1 MSDSNDKKPEETVDS
16 EAVIEQVE
24 PTEESQLERA
34 EDMGSVDSVDQS
46 VDEATH
52 DVLDSENVDGSD
64 LPDEEEHEQS
74 SIEAMTEIALDSAEA
89 ANHAAESAN
98 ASAEL
103 IIGSVAAFNESM
115 AGVQKK
121 QNIMF
126 WVFAGLLIVSASV
139 SGVLLERFTQ
149 SAVQADEIMLT
160 VGKRVV
166 QMDTDVKRM
175 AKLREELNGLNETNI
190 VLNMQVTEALNNM
203 RDYEKQAQV
212 REESG
217 IKRTQEILDRISNR
231 LDVKF
236 DKFAKTVTSLE
247 DKVKHNAIRLEKV
260 GDELSELTISV
271 NEMKDQQL
279 VEKLDAL
286 IKLEQHRYYD
296 MMSKSSNDKDLKKDD
311 NEAVCVPRLGFPCP

>member
-24 PTEESQLERA
+24 PTEESQLEQA
-34 EDMGSVDSVDQS
+34 EDMGSVDSVDHS

-64 LPDEEEHEQS
+64 LSDEEEHEQS

-166 QMDTDVKRM
+166 QLDADVKRM

-236 DKFAKTVTSLE
+236 DKFAETVTSLE

-311 NEAVCVPRLGFPCP
+311 VEAVCVPRLGFPCP

>member
-24 PTEESQLERA
+24 PTEESQLEQA
-34 EDMGSVDSVDQS
+34 EDMGSVDSVDHS

-64 LPDEEEHEQS
+64 LSDEEEHEQS

-166 QMDTDVKRM
+166 QLDADVKRM

-236 DKFAKTVTSLE
+236 DKFAETVTSLE
-247 DKVKHNAIRLEKV
+247 DKVKHNAIRLETV

-311 NEAVCVPRLGFPCP
+311 VEAVCVPRLGFPCP

>member
-24 PTEESQLERA
+24 PTEESQLEQA

-52 DVLDSENVDGSD
+52 DVLDSENVYGSD

-236 DKFAKTVTSLE
+236 DKFAETVTSLE

-311 NEAVCVPRLGFPCP
+311 VEAVCVPRLGFPCP

>member
-1 MSDSNDKKPEETVDS
+1 MSEENDKKPEDSIDSTSTESQAEAVEEISEVASEETVEKEVVSDS
-16 EAVIEQVE
+16 SEEVPVE
-24 PTEESQLERA
+24 
-34 EDMGSVDSVDQS
+34 VDDQS
-46 VDEATH
+46 
-52 DVLDSENVDGSD
+52 
-64 LPDEEEHEQS
+64 EEEHEQS

-103 IIGSVAAFNESM
+103 IIGSVAAFNDSM
-115 AGVQKK
+115 TGVQKK

-217 IKRTQEILDRISNR
+217 IKRTQEILEQISNR

-236 DKFAKTVTSLE
+236 EKFAETVSSLE
-247 DKVKHNAIRLEKV
+247 DKVKHNAIKLEQV
-260 GDELSELTISV
+260 GDELSELTIAV

-279 VEKLDAL
+279 VEKLEAL

-296 MMSKSSNDKDLKKDD
+296 MIRKSEEKKVIGEEQTE
-311 NEAVCVPRLGFPCP
+311 EACVPRLGFPCP

>member
-1 MSDSNDKKPEETVDS
+1 MSDTNDKKPDDVVDTEIQS
-16 EAVIEQVE
+16 EKVDEVVVTEDVIE
-24 PTEESQLERA
+24 TEFKDES
-34 EDMGSVDSVDQS
+34 
-46 VDEATH
+46 
-52 DVLDSENVDGSD
+52 
-64 LPDEEEHEQS
+64 PDETSDTSETDGDVPLASNGDEDEHEQS

-166 QMDTDVKRM
+166 QMDADVKRM
-175 AKLREELNGLNETNI
+175 AKLREELDTLNETNV

-236 DKFAKTVTSLE
+236 DKFAETVGSLE

-296 MMSKSSNDKDLKKDD
+296 MMSKSDGQKDVQKDTA
-311 NEAVCVPRLGFPCP
+311 EAACVPRLGFPCP

>member
-24 PTEESQLERA
+24 PTEESQLEQA
-34 EDMGSVDSVDQS
+34 EDIGSVDSVDQS

-64 LPDEEEHEQS
+64 LPYEEEHEQS

-236 DKFAKTVTSLE
+236 DKFSETVTSLE

-311 NEAVCVPRLGFPCP
+311 VEAVCVPRLGFPCP

>member
-1 MSDSNDKKPEETVDS
+1 MSEENDKKPEDSIDSISTESQAEAVEEISEVASEETVEKEVVSDS
-16 EAVIEQVE
+16 SEEVPVE
-24 PTEESQLERA
+24 
-34 EDMGSVDSVDQS
+34 VDDQS
-46 VDEATH
+46 
-52 DVLDSENVDGSD
+52 
-64 LPDEEEHEQS
+64 EEEHEQS

-103 IIGSVAAFNESM
+103 IIGSVAAFNDSM
-115 AGVQKK
+115 TGVQKK

-217 IKRTQEILDRISNR
+217 IKRTQEILERISNR

-236 DKFAKTVTSLE
+236 EKFEETVNSLE
-247 DKVKHNAIRLEKV
+247 DKVKRNAIKLEQV
-260 GDELSELTISV
+260 GDELSELTIAV
-271 NEMKDQQL
+271 NEMKDQKL
-279 VEKLDAL
+279 VEKLEAL

-296 MMSKSSNDKDLKKDD
+296 MISKP
-311 NEAVCVPRLGFPCP
+311 NEEKVIGEEQTEEACVPRLGFPCP

>member
-1 MSDSNDKKPEETVDS
+1 MSDTNDKKPDDVVDTEIQS
-16 EAVIEQVE
+16 EKVDEVVVTEDVIE
-24 PTEESQLERA
+24 TEFKDESP
-34 EDMGSVDSVDQS
+34 
-46 VDEATH
+46 DETP
-52 DVLDSENVDGSD
+52 DTSETDGDVVLDSNGNED
-64 LPDEEEHEQS
+64 EHEQS

-166 QMDTDVKRM
+166 QMDADVKRM
-175 AKLREELNGLNETNI
+175 AKLREELDSLNETNV

-236 DKFAKTVTSLE
+236 DKFAETVTSLE

-296 MMSKSSNDKDLKKDD
+296 MMSKSDGQKDAPKDTA
-311 NEAVCVPRLGFPCP
+311 EAACVPRLGFPCP

>member
-1 MSDSNDKKPEETVDS
+1 MSDENDKKPEDS
-16 EAVIEQVE
+16 IDSIPTEGHAEAVEEISEVASEEMVE
-24 PTEESQLERA
+24 NEVESAYSDEA
-34 EDMGSVDSVDQS
+34 PVEVEDQS
-46 VDEATH
+46 
-52 DVLDSENVDGSD
+52 
-64 LPDEEEHEQS
+64 EEEHEQS

-103 IIGSVAAFNESM
+103 IIGSVAAFNDSM
-115 AGVQKK
+115 TSVQKK

-149 SAVQADEIMLT
+149 SAIQADEIMLT

-190 VLNMQVTEALNNM
+190 VHNMQVTEALNNM

-217 IKRTQEILDRISNR
+217 IKRTQEILERISNR

-236 DKFAKTVTSLE
+236 EKFAESVSSLE
-247 DKVKHNAIRLEKV
+247 DKVKRNAIKLEQV
-260 GDELSELTISV
+260 GDELSELTIAV
-271 NEMKDQQL
+271 NEMKDQKL
-279 VEKLDAL
+279 VDKLEAL

-296 MMSKSSNDKDLKKDD
+296 MISKP
-311 NEAVCVPRLGFPCP
+311 NEEKVIGEEQTEEACVPRLGFPCP

>member
-24 PTEESQLERA
+24 PTEESQLEQA
-34 EDMGSVDSVDQS
+34 EDIGSVDSVDQS

-64 LPDEEEHEQS
+64 LPYEEEHEQS

-236 DKFAKTVTSLE
+236 DKFAETVTSLE

-311 NEAVCVPRLGFPCP
+311 VEAVCVPRLGFPCP

>member
-1 MSDSNDKKPEETVDS
+1 
-16 EAVIEQVE
+16 
-24 PTEESQLERA
+24 
-34 EDMGSVDSVDQS
+34 
-46 VDEATH
+46 
-52 DVLDSENVDGSD
+52 
-64 LPDEEEHEQS
+64 
-74 SIEAMTEIALDSAEA
+74 
-89 ANHAAESAN
+89 
-98 ASAEL
+98 
-103 IIGSVAAFNESM
+103 
-115 AGVQKK
+115 
-121 QNIMF
+121 MF

-160 VGKRVV
+160 AGKRVV
-166 QMDTDVKRM
+166 QLDADVKRM

-236 DKFAKTVTSLE
+236 DKFAETVTSLE

-311 NEAVCVPRLGFPCP
+311 VEAVCVPRLGFPCP

>member
-1 MSDSNDKKPEETVDS
+1 MSDTNDKKPDDVVDTEVQS
-16 EAVIEQVE
+16 EKVDEVVVTEDVIE
-24 PTEESQLERA
+24 TEFKDESP
-34 EDMGSVDSVDQS
+34 
-46 VDEATH
+46 DETP
-52 DVLDSENVDGSD
+52 DTSETDGDVVLDSNE
-64 LPDEEEHEQS
+64 DEDEQS

-121 QNIMF
+121 QSIMF

-166 QMDTDVKRM
+166 QMDADVKRM
-175 AKLREELNGLNETNI
+175 AKLREELDSLNETNV

-217 IKRTQEILDRISNR
+217 IQRTQEILDRISNR

-236 DKFAKTVTSLE
+236 DKFAGTVTSLE

-296 MMSKSSNDKDLKKDD
+296 MMSKSDGQKDAQKDTA
-311 NEAVCVPRLGFPCP
+311 EAACVPRLGFPCP

>member
-24 PTEESQLERA
+24 PTEDGQLEQT
-34 EDMGSVDSVDQS
+34 EDVRVADSVDQS
-46 VDEATH
+46 DDESIQ
-52 DVLDSENVDGSD
+52 DVLDSENGDASES
-64 LPDEEEHEQS
+64 PDEEEHEQS

-166 QMDTDVKRM
+166 QMDADVKRM

-236 DKFAKTVTSLE
+236 DKFAETVTSLE

-296 MMSKSSNDKDLKKDD
+296 MMSKSSDEKDAKKDTA
-311 NEAVCVPRLGFPCP
+311 EAACVPRLGFPCP

>member
-1 MSDSNDKKPEETVDS
+1 M
-16 EAVIEQVE
+16 A
-24 PTEESQLERA
+24 
-34 EDMGSVDSVDQS
+34 DSVDQS
-46 VDEATH
+46 IDEAIQ
-52 DVLDSENVDGSD
+52 DVLDSENGDASES
-64 LPDEEEHEQS
+64 PDEEEHEQS

-166 QMDTDVKRM
+166 QMDADVKRM

-203 RDYEKQAQV
+203 RGYEKQAQV

-236 DKFAKTVTSLE
+236 DKFAETVTSLE

-296 MMSKSSNDKDLKKDD
+296 MMSKSSNDKDPKKDD
-311 NEAVCVPRLGFPCP
+311 AEAVCVPRLGFPCP

>member
-24 PTEESQLERA
+24 PTEESQLEQA

-64 LPDEEEHEQS
+64 LPEEEHEQS

-166 QMDTDVKRM
+166 QMDADVKRM

-236 DKFAKTVTSLE
+236 DKFAETVTSLE

-296 MMSKSSNDKDLKKDD
+296 MMSKSSDKKDAKKD
-311 NEAVCVPRLGFPCP
+311 AAEAACVPRLGFPCP

>member
-24 PTEESQLERA
+24 PTEESQLEQA

-52 DVLDSENVDGSD
+52 DVQDSENVDGSD

-166 QMDTDVKRM
+166 QLDADVKRM

-236 DKFAKTVTSLE
+236 DKFAETVTSLE

-311 NEAVCVPRLGFPCP
+311 VEAVCVPRLGFPCP

>member
-1 MSDSNDKKPEETVDS
+1 MSDSNDKKPEEMVDS

-24 PTEESQLERA
+24 PTEESQLEQA

-52 DVLDSENVDGSD
+52 DVLDSENVDDSD

-139 SGVLLERFTQ
+139 CGVLLERFTQ

-166 QMDTDVKRM
+166 QLDTDVKRM

-236 DKFAKTVTSLE
+236 DKFAETVTSLE

-311 NEAVCVPRLGFPCP
+311 VEAVCVPRLGFPCP

>member
-1 MSDSNDKKPEETVDS
+1 MSEENDKKLEDSIDSISTASQAEAVEEISEVASEETVENEVVFDS
-16 EAVIEQVE
+16 SEEVPVE
-24 PTEESQLERA
+24 
-34 EDMGSVDSVDQS
+34 VDDQS
-46 VDEATH
+46 
-52 DVLDSENVDGSD
+52 
-64 LPDEEEHEQS
+64 EEDHEQS

-149 SAVQADEIMLT
+149 SAVQADEVMLT

-166 QMDTDVKRM
+166 QLDADVKRM

-236 DKFAKTVTSLE
+236 DKFAETVTSLE

>member
-1 MSDSNDKKPEETVDS
+1 MSDTNDKKPDDVVDTEIQS
-16 EAVIEQVE
+16 EKVDEVVVTEDVIE
-24 PTEESQLERA
+24 TEFKDESSKETPDTS
-34 EDMGSVDSVDQS
+34 ETDG
-46 VDEATH
+46 
-52 DVLDSENVDGSD
+52 DVTLASNGDDGD
-64 LPDEEEHEQS
+64 DEHEQS

-166 QMDTDVKRM
+166 QMDADVKRM
-175 AKLREELNGLNETNI
+175 AKLREELDSLNETNV
-190 VLNMQVTEALNNM
+190 VLNMQVSEALKNM

-217 IKRTQEILDRISNR
+217 IKRTQEILDRISSR

-236 DKFAKTVTSLE
+236 DKFAETVTSLE
-247 DKVKHNAIRLEKV
+247 DKVKHNAIRLENV

-296 MMSKSSNDKDLKKDD
+296 MMSKSDGQKDVQKDTA
-311 NEAVCVPRLGFPCP
+311 EAACVPRLGFPCP

>member
-1 MSDSNDKKPEETVDS
+1 MSDTNDKKPDDVVDTEIQS
-16 EAVIEQVE
+16 EKVDEVVVTEDVIE
-24 PTEESQLERA
+24 TEFKDES
-34 EDMGSVDSVDQS
+34 
-46 VDEATH
+46 
-52 DVLDSENVDGSD
+52 
-64 LPDEEEHEQS
+64 PDETSDTSETDGDVPLASNGDEDEHEQS

-166 QMDTDVKRM
+166 QMDADVKRM
-175 AKLREELNGLNETNI
+175 AKLREELDSLNETNV

-236 DKFAKTVTSLE
+236 DKFAETVGSLE

-296 MMSKSSNDKDLKKDD
+296 MMSKSDGQKDVQKDTA
-311 NEAVCVPRLGFPCP
+311 EAACVPRLGFPCP

>member
-1 MSDSNDKKPEETVDS
+1 MSDTNDKKPDDVVDTEIQS
-16 EAVIEQVE
+16 EKVDAVVVTEDVIE
-24 PTEESQLERA
+24 TEFKGESSDETSDTSETDADAPLA
-34 EDMGSVDSVDQS
+34 SNGDEDD
-46 VDEATH
+46 
-52 DVLDSENVDGSD
+52 
-64 LPDEEEHEQS
+64 HEQS

-166 QMDTDVKRM
+166 QMDADVKRM
-175 AKLREELNGLNETNI
+175 AKLREEIDALNETNV

-236 DKFAKTVTSLE
+236 DKFSETVTSLE

-296 MMSKSSNDKDLKKDD
+296 MMSKSSDDKDSKKD
-311 NEAVCVPRLGFPCP
+311 NAEAVCVPRLGFPCP

>member
-24 PTEESQLERA
+24 STEDSQLEQA
-34 EDMGSVDSVDQS
+34 GDVGEVDSVDQS
-46 VDEATH
+46 VDEAIQ
-52 DVLDSENVDGSD
+52 DVLDSENIDASD
-64 LPDEEEHEQS
+64 SPDEDEHEQS

-236 DKFAKTVTSLE
+236 DKFAETVTSLE

-311 NEAVCVPRLGFPCP
+311 VEAVCVPRLGFPCP

>member
-24 PTEESQLERA
+24 PTEESQLEQA

-64 LPDEEEHEQS
+64 LPYEEEHEQS

-236 DKFAKTVTSLE
+236 DKFAETVTSLE

-311 NEAVCVPRLGFPCP
+311 VEAVCVPRLGFPCP

>member
-1 MSDSNDKKPEETVDS
+1 MSDENDKKPEDSIDSISTEGQVEAVEEISEVASEETVENEVESTSSD
-16 EAVIEQVE
+16 EAPVE
-24 PTEESQLERA
+24 VE
-34 EDMGSVDSVDQS
+34 DQS
-46 VDEATH
+46 
-52 DVLDSENVDGSD
+52 
-64 LPDEEEHEQS
+64 EEEHEQS

-115 AGVQKK
+115 TGVQKK

-217 IKRTQEILDRISNR
+217 IKRTQEILEQISNR

-236 DKFAKTVTSLE
+236 EKFAETVSSLE
-247 DKVKHNAIRLEKV
+247 DKVKHNAIKLEQV
-260 GDELSELTISV
+260 GDELSELTIAV

-279 VEKLDAL
+279 VEKLEAL

-296 MMSKSSNDKDLKKDD
+296 MISKSEEKKVISDEKTE
-311 NEAVCVPRLGFPCP
+311 EACVPRLGFPCP

>member
-24 PTEESQLERA
+24 TTEDSQLEQT
-34 EDMGSVDSVDQS
+34 EDMRMADSVDQS
-46 VDEATH
+46 IDEAIQ
-52 DVLDSENVDGSD
+52 DVLDSENGDASES
-64 LPDEEEHEQS
+64 PDEEEHEQS

-236 DKFAKTVTSLE
+236 DKFSETVTSLE

-296 MMSKSSNDKDLKKDD
+296 MMSKSSNDKDPKKDD
-311 NEAVCVPRLGFPCP
+311 AEAVCVPRLGFPCP

>member
-1 MSDSNDKKPEETVDS
+1 MSDSNDKKPEEMVDS

-24 PTEESQLERA
+24 PTEESQLEQA

-52 DVLDSENVDGSD
+52 DVQDSENVDGSD

-166 QMDTDVKRM
+166 QLDADVKRM

-236 DKFAKTVTSLE
+236 DKFAETVTSLE

-311 NEAVCVPRLGFPCP
+311 VEAVCVPRLGFPCP

>member
-1 MSDSNDKKPEETVDS
+1 
-16 EAVIEQVE
+16 
-24 PTEESQLERA
+24 
-34 EDMGSVDSVDQS
+34 
-46 VDEATH
+46 
-52 DVLDSENVDGSD
+52 
-64 LPDEEEHEQS
+64 
-74 SIEAMTEIALDSAEA
+74 MTEIALDSAEA

-166 QMDTDVKRM
+166 QLDADVKRM

-236 DKFAKTVTSLE
+236 DKFAETVTSLE

-311 NEAVCVPRLGFPCP
+311 VEAVCVPRLGFPCP

>member
-1 MSDSNDKKPEETVDS
+1 MSEENDKKPEDSIDSISTESQAEAVEEISEEASEETVENEVVTDS
-16 EAVIEQVE
+16 SEEVPVE
-24 PTEESQLERA
+24 
-34 EDMGSVDSVDQS
+34 VDDQS
-46 VDEATH
+46 
-52 DVLDSENVDGSD
+52 
-64 LPDEEEHEQS
+64 EEEHEQS

-103 IIGSVAAFNESM
+103 IIGSVAAFNDSM
-115 AGVQKK
+115 TGVQKK

-217 IKRTQEILDRISNR
+217 IKRTQEILERISNR

-236 DKFAKTVTSLE
+236 EKFAETVGSLE
-247 DKVKHNAIRLEKV
+247 DKVKRNAIKLEQV
-260 GDELSELTISV
+260 GDELSELTIAV
-271 NEMKDQQL
+271 NEMKDQKL
-279 VEKLDAL
+279 VEKLEAL

-296 MMSKSSNDKDLKKDD
+296 MISKP
-311 NEAVCVPRLGFPCP
+311 NEEKVIGEEQTEAACVPRLGFPCP